1 MSKDLKDMIDGI
13 ESGEKQV
20 ATLQSKI
27 DRLQELV
34 EKQKAIINSQEDI
47 IDDQKVK
54 ISRMYDI
61 PEDVLELKELIGTQR
76 ALLNER
82 ETELE
87 HARGEVVAAI
97 TELDLSKRQN
107 LPTQRKL
114 EESFETIGNLKA
126 EIAEKNSELI
136 IKNEN
141 IKNLENQVKE
151 IQAFAD
157 KLQDEQVKLI
167 SDMDQ
172 KWKIEVEKLRKDYF
186 EEKKELTSKISE
198 LDTFLLDS
206 KFVSTEATSEAK
218 DMKSRFEEI
227 RNKSDELINKVE
239 ELGDKNRTANE
250 EIRRLN
256 EEMENLRKFKEA
268 SGGKIMYY
276 DKLVPL
282 MEQEAQFKAFLI
294 VEKVGS
300 ISIDDLRNAMGS
312 PIVLVKKLVQKLQD
326 VGLFKISDDGKIS
339 VNKTEKL

>member
-34 EKQKAIINSQEDI
+34 EKQKAVINSQENI

-141 IKNLENQVKE
+141 IKNLENKVHE

-172 KWKIEVEKLRKDYF
+172 KWKMEVEKLRKDYF
-186 EEKKELTSKISE
+186 EEKKELTTKISE
-198 LDTFLLDS
+198 LDTILLDS

-250 EIRRLN
+250 EIRKLN
-256 EEMENLRKFKEA
+256 EEMKDLRKFKETN
-268 SGGKIMYY
+268 GNKIMYY
-276 DKLVPL
+276 DKLVTL
-282 MEQEAQFKAFLI
+282 MEQEPQFKAFLI

-326 VGLFKISDDGKIS
+326 IDLFKISDDGKIS
-339 VNKTEKL
+339 VKKAEKI

>member
-34 EKQKAIINSQEDI
+34 EKQKAVINSQENI

-141 IKNLENQVKE
+141 IKNLENKVHE

-172 KWKIEVEKLRKDYF
+172 KWKMEVEKLRKDYF
-186 EEKKELTSKISE
+186 EEKKELTTKISE
-198 LDTFLLDS
+198 LDTILLDS

-256 EEMENLRKFKEA
+256 EEMKDLRKFKETN
-268 SGGKIMYY
+268 GNKIMYY
-276 DKLVPL
+276 DKLVTL
-282 MEQEAQFKAFLI
+282 MEQEPQFKAFLI

-326 VGLFKISDDGKIS
+326 IDLFKISDDGKIS
-339 VNKTEKL
+339 VKKAEKI